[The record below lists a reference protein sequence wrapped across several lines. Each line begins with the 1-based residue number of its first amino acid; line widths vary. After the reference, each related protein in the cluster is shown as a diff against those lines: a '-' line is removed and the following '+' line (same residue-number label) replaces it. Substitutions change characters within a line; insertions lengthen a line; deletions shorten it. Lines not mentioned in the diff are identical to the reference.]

1 MQQLFSCHLHHLQLR
16 VYKIKYCNISYFLVD
31 RKERGLGC
39 SAGWLLGNQFSQS
52 GDCLNCTREFAKELT
67 QCLQKILIIRK
78 HRDAQFYEYVSFH
91 STSKYDIC
99 HICSN
104 GVFFCTERIFSEF
117 GWDKAD
123 LKNVI
128 FCLYISRYP
137 SAIY

>member
-1 MQQLFSCHLHHLQLR
+1 MQQLFLCHLHHLH
-16 VYKIKYCNISYFLVD
+16 YCALTKLNIATFPIFWQIEKSDDWGVVQAGYLATNSA
-31 RKERGLGC
+31 KE
-39 SAGWLLGNQFSQS
+39 
-52 GDCLNCTREFAKELT
+52 CLDCTREFAQELT

-91 STSKYDIC
+91 STSKDDIC